1 MTHLE
6 RTDVAQQD
14 FNRKTGEIPVTR
26 TTRIMASDGED
37 HDLFRKNG
45 AAMDPFKDTTP
56 IEQTCNTENPEAC
69 EACD

>member
-1 MTHLE
+1 MNLE

-14 FNRKTGEIPVTR
+14 FNRKTGEIPIV
-26 TTRIMASDGED
+26 ASDNED

-45 AAMDPFKDTTP
+45 ATMDPFKDTTP